1 MKLPL
6 IFRRKRNQ
14 AMTLSEVMVASAIF
28 GLALTGFLAMHF
40 FGLRSEQLVRLTL
53 QECDDA
59 RRTVGKMA
67 ADIRVGGTIRVGNG
81 SATSFT
87 ETTFGQLQQGN
98 AIEIYPFK
106 GNTNDF
112 VRFYRDDSDSLLKR
126 YEKNLGT
133 MTVLAHS
140 VTNVNV
146 FTSEDSFG
154 NVLTNN
160 FNNRVV
166 GVFLQFYEPVYPYTQ
181 SGKQARYNYFQ
192 IRTKVTRRA
201 LE

>member
-1 MKLPL
+1 
-6 IFRRKRNQ
+6 
-14 AMTLSEVMVASAIF
+14 MTLSEVMVTSAIF
-28 GLALTGFLAMHF
+28 GLAVSGFLAMHF
-40 FGLRSEQLVRLTL
+40 FGLRNEQLVRLTL

-59 RRTVGKMA
+59 RRTVGKMTA
-67 ADIRVGGTIRVGNG
+67 EIRVAGTIRVGNG

-87 ETTFGQLQQGN
+87 EPAFGQLQQGN

-126 YEKNLGT
+126 YEKNMGT

-140 VTNVNV
+140 VTNAIV

-166 GVFLQFYEPVYPYTQ
+166 GVFLQFYDAVYPYTQ
-181 SGKQARYNYFQ
+181 SGSQTRYNYFQ